1 MKQLSFFQNKSNI
14 LRYELFKKMSEM
26 QQGHPGSIF
35 SILDFLTVLFYG
47 NFINFSKS
55 KKKFNISLLSKSL

>member
-1 MKQLSFFQNKSNI
+1 MKQASYFKNKSNL

-47 NFINFSKS
+47 NFINYS
-55 KKKFNISLLSKSL
+55 KKKKILPTELF

>member
-1 MKQLSFFQNKSNI
+1 MKQASYFKNKSNL

-47 NFINFSKS
+47 NFIKYSNFILT
-55 KKKFNISLLSKSL
+55 FLSLTPIRLV